1 MDGLLT
7 DLDSQNTDPAAGW
20 VSFGNR
26 FNAIAILA
34 GIFLFNFLARFIW
47 GPLLPAIEK
56 DLGISHT
63 AAGSLFIYLTIGY
76 FIGVFVSGYL
86 SFKINHQKTI
96 VLSSFACGLSLITA
110 TFTTSMAIL
119 KLLLILIGTTGG
131 LYLPSGIASL
141 TYGLKSRDFGKA
153 FAVHEISPNLGF
165 IIGPLLAEVVLRWRS
180 WQMALWPIALCL
192 FAGGTI
198 YGRRDFTGDYRG
210 EPQTPGNMKLVFATP
225 SFWIMLILFMLG
237 IGANVGVYSMLPLY
251 LQTERGMDQTFSNLI
266 LSASRFAA
274 MLVPAISGWMTARY
288 GPRKVMAVAL
298 WLTGIATILLGLTP
312 SRWLW
317 LPLLLQPLLVTSFFP
332 PAWAL
337 LSNMVPSGFRNLIVA
352 LMMPAA
358 MLVGGGALPTVIGA
372 FGDAHMFYA
381 GFALTGILVVASTFL
396 IFSIRLPENESN

>member
-1 MDGLLT
+1 MDGRLT
-7 DLDSQNTDPAAGW
+7 DLDSQNSDPAAGW

-26 FNAIAILA
+26 FNAIALLA
-34 GIFLFNFLARFIW
+34 VIFLFNFLARFIW

-63 AAGSLFIYLTIGY
+63 AAGSLFVYLTIGY
-76 FIGVFVSGYL
+76 FIGVFVSGYV
-86 SFKINHQKTI
+86 SFKFNHQKTI
-96 VLSSFACGLSLITA
+96 VFSSFACGLSLIAASLA
-110 TFTTSMAIL
+110 TSVVLL
-119 KLLLILIGTTGG
+119 KMLLILIGTTAG
-131 LYLPSGIASL
+131 LYLPTGIASL

-165 IIGPLLAEVVLRWRS
+165 IIGPLLAEVVLRWSS

-274 MLVPAISGWMTARY
+274 MP
-288 GPRKVMAVAL
+288 
-298 WLTGIATILLGLTP
+298 LT
-312 SRWLW
+312 
-317 LPLLLQPLLVTSFFP
+317 
-332 PAWAL
+332 
-337 LSNMVPSGFRNLIVA
+337 LI
-352 LMMPAA
+352 
-358 MLVGGGALPTVIGA
+358 
-372 FGDAHMFYA
+372 
-381 GFALTGILVVASTFL
+381 
-396 IFSIRLPENESN
+396 